1 MHLRHLRV
9 QNVKLLRDMEVSFTT
24 ASGSPRM
31 WTVFVG
37 ENRLCKTALL
47 QTIAAAAAGADHGT
61 QLVTDVVASWT
72 DLRREEP
79 QDAVIDATF
88 GFSKERHARRVYP
101 GFDVSHENPGREGAA
116 SPAPGIELRSSLRLA
131 PGRRVLTG
139 ESRYEGWP
147 PWHRVDVAEP
157 RDVLTEARARG
168 LRDWFVAGYGPTRLL
183 PSPGKAARA
192 FDPMQDRLRPLF
204 GEALI
209 GTGFVDLLTPELGR
223 AFAKLLHEVFV
234 EGGLLPHVT
243 KLELRGRGGIQSAKD
258 LVEAHRFELAT
269 GTKGGSIRVPAGW
282 LSQGYQSLIAWV
294 ADFVGHILLE
304 ADMGIQASEM
314 EGIVLVDEID
324 LHLHPKWQVKLVPAL
339 KKVFPRLQ
347 FIATTHSPMVLPAL
361 AAEEVWLLE
370 QDDEGS
376 VTARPSP
383 TAPALLTGSELYGS
397 FFDMSELYPNALGEK
412 VRRYGNIAT
421 DPTRSEEEEAEV
433 VRLRKELA
441 AAGVTFDW
449 EPVARE
455 AAE

>member
-1 MHLRHLRV
+1 
-9 QNVKLLRDMEVSFTT
+9 
-24 ASGSPRM
+24 M

-37 ENRLCKTALL
+37 ENRLCKTTLL

-72 DLRREEP
+72 DLRRQEP
-79 QDAVIDATF
+79 VDATIEATF
-88 GFSKERHARRVYP
+88 GFSKERHALREYP
-101 GFDVSHENPGREGAA
+101 GFEIARDQPGSEGAA
-116 SPAPGIELRSSLRLA
+116 SPVPGIELRSSLRLA
-131 PGRRVLTG
+131 PGRRVLSG
-139 ESRYEGWP
+139 DSRRVLSGDSRFEGWP
-147 PWHRVDVAEP
+147 PWYRVEGVDEP
-157 RDVLTEARARG
+157 QDILTEARARG

-183 PSPGKAARA
+183 PSPGKASRE

-204 GEALI
+204 GETLI
-209 GTGFVDLLTPELGR
+209 GTGFMDFLSPELGR

-234 EGGLLPHVT
+234 VGGLLPHVT

-258 LVEAHRFELAT
+258 LVEAHRFEVAT

-304 ADMGIQASEM
+304 TGADMAASDF
-314 EGIVLVDEID
+314 EGLVLVDEID
-324 LHLHPKWQVKLVPAL
+324 LHLHPKWQVKLIPAL

-376 VTARPSP
+376 VTAVPSP
-383 TAPALLTGSELYGS
+383 CAPALLTGSELYGS
-397 FFDMSELYPNALGEK
+397 FFEMSELYPNALGEK
-412 VRRYGNIAT
+412 VHRYGNIAT
-421 DPTRSEEEEAEV
+421 DPTRSEEEDAEV
-433 VRLRKELA
+433 RSLRTELA
-441 AAGVTFDW
+441 QAGVTFDW